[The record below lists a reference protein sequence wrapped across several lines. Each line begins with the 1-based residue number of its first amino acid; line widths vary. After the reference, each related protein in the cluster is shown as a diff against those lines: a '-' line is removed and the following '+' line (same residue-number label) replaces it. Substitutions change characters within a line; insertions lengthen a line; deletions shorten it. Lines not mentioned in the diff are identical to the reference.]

1 MNKYTNEMIEF
12 LKEVTPQKTYKEI
25 TELFNKK
32 FNLDVTAEKIKSLL
46 SRKKI
51 YTGTKGCLY
60 KKGKVPWNKGKN
72 GYMGANRTSF
82 KKGHKPK
89 NWRPVGSERVDK
101 DGYTLIKIAE
111 PRSWCLKHRLI
122 WEEHHKMKVPLGQA
136 IIFGDGDKTNF
147 SIENLICVS
156 RKELR
161 VLNKF
166 GLIKNDAELTKTGL
180 NVAKIRIKLAELRKE
195 KKSEYKR
202 IKSRSKKIRIS
213 WV

>member
-51 YTGTKGCLY
+51 CTGTKGCLY
-60 KKGKVPWNKGKN
+60 KKGSVPWNKGVY
-72 GYMGANRTSF
+72 GYMGANKTSF

-89 NWRPVGSERVDK
+89 NWKPVKSERIDTE
-101 DGYTLIKIAE
+101 GYTLIKIAE
-111 PRSWCLKHRLI
+111 PRKWALKHRII
-122 WEEHHKMKVPLGQA
+122 WEEHYKKKVPRDCV
-136 IIFGDGDKTNF
+136 IIFADGDKSNF
-147 SIENLICVS
+147 NIENLICVS

-161 VLNKF
+161 VLNKCS
-166 GLIKNDAELTKTGL
+166 LIKNEAELTKTGL
-180 NVAKIRIKLAELRKE
+180 NIAKIRIKLAELRRE
-195 KKSEYKR
+195 KK
-202 IKSRSKKIRIS
+202 
-213 WV
+213 

>member
-25 TELFNKK
+25 TELFNRR

-51 YTGTKGCLY
+51 HTGTKGCLY
-60 KKGKVPWNKGKN
+60 KKGSVPWNKGVY
-72 GYMGANRTSF
+72 GYMGANKTSF

-89 NWRPVGSERVDK
+89 NWKPVGSERVDTE
-101 DGYTLIKIAE
+101 GYTLIKIAE
-111 PRSWCLKHRLI
+111 PRKWVLKHRII
-122 WEEHHKMKVPLGQA
+122 WEEHYKMKVPFGQV

-147 SIENLICVS
+147 NIENLICVS

-161 VLNKF
+161 VLNKCS
-166 GLIKNDAELTKTGL
+166 LIKKDLELTKTGL
-180 NVAKIRIKLAELRKE
+180 NVAKIRIKLAELKKE
-195 KKSEYKR
+195 KK
-202 IKSRSKKIRIS
+202 
-213 WV
+213 